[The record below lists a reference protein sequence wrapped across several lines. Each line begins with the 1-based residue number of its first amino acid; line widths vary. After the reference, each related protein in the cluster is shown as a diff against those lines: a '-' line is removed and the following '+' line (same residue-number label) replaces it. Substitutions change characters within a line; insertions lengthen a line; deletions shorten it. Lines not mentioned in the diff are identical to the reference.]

1 MNKEDKALL
10 VKDLCA
16 RIPYAVVVEF
26 ANGFRGVLHNI
37 EVIHLY
43 NNDSETDYVD
53 DYLASIDFFG
63 DGDKFSIEDF
73 KPCLIPFESMTEAQ
87 KEELYKI
94 GWYLDGDKI
103 YSCFRNYDDENYKTH
118 TDCFELINWCYEN
131 HFDINGLIPRGLAE
145 DATDK
150 NIY

>member
-16 RIPYAVVVEF
+16 RIPYAVEVEF

-43 NNDSETDYVD
+43 NDDNETDYVD

-73 KPCLIPFESMTEAQ
+73 KPCLIPFGSMTEAQ
-87 KEELYKI
+87 KEEYHYI
-94 GWYLDGDKI
+94 VNYISSDDTENWREGEFI
-103 YSCFRNYDDENYKTH
+103 YVDA
-118 TDCFELINWCYEN
+118 INQLLHFYYTN
-131 HFDINGLIPRGLAE
+131 HIDFNGLIPKSLAV

>member
-1 MNKEDKALL
+1 MNKEEKALL

-16 RIPYAVVVEF
+16 RLPYAVEVEF

-43 NNDSETDYVD
+43 NDDNETDYVD

-63 DGDKFSIEDF
+63 DNDKFSIENF
-73 KPCLIPFESMTEAQ
+73 KPCLFPLSSITEEQKRYINDRWGINEEFDFE
-87 KEELYKI
+87 I
-94 GWYLDGDKI
+94 DPNWGDFI
-103 YSCFRNYDDENYKTH
+103 VDLGDVVGF
-118 TDCFELINWCYEN
+118 INWCYEN
-131 HFDINGLIPRGLAE
+131 HFDINGLIPRGFAE

>member
-1 MNKEDKALL
+1 MNKEDKSLL

-16 RIPYAVVVEF
+16 RMPYAVIVEF
-26 ANGFRGVLHNI
+26 QNGFRGVLHNI

-43 NNDSETDYVD
+43 NDDNETDYVD

-63 DGDKFSIEDF
+63 DNDKFSIEDF
-73 KPCLIPFESMTEAQ
+73 KPCLIPFESMTEEQ
-87 KEELYKI
+87 KQYI
-94 GWYLDGDKI
+94 SDRWGI
-103 YSCFRNYDDENYKTH
+103 NENFN
-118 TDCFELINWCYEN
+118 FEIDPNWGEYFVDLRDAIDYINWLNEN
-131 HFDINGLIPRGLAE
+131 HFDYRGLIPKGLAV